1 MESTGHIRLEALVAK
16 YLTSKCEFDTFPQQL
31 RQTQFK
37 VSVFEFLP
45 EVWVSDDQ
53 YYMEAVFT
61 REAYNDFKKLHA
73 GQKLLKLKDKM
84 ILVKRWGLV
93 AKEVDS
99 EEVYTSYMNVKV

>member
-1 MESTGHIRLEALVAK
+1 M
-16 YLTSKCEFDTFPQQL
+16 
-31 RQTQFK
+31 
-37 VSVFEFLP
+37 FEFLP